1 MYSITGSTLSVLCT
15 ANCSRNY
22 VEIQMIILVAHSFYT
37 YIIHNEQIL
46 LETTQRIVE
55 TDYGSNDKHTL
66 ELYVV

>member
-1 MYSITGSTLSVLCT
+1 MYSITGNTLSVLCT

-46 LETTQRIVE
+46 L
-55 TDYGSNDKHTL
+55 
-66 ELYVV
+66 